1 MKANN
6 SIVANNDKPKF
17 SVAVLGNSLQNMIAK
32 AMPTKEEASRFTGA
46 LLQVVSSSP
55 QLQNCIPATIV
66 ASALRGE
73 GMGLVLGQGYYV
85 VPYKDKAS
93 FLIGYKGYVQ
103 LALATGKYADID
115 CLEVR
120 EGEISGRD
128 KRTGKQTVDFS
139 VYPTDE
145 ERMKHKVI
153 GYYAYFELK
162 DGMFKS
168 EYWSMEKLLEHAD
181 RYSVAFKLEDYKKIV
196 AGKIAKS
203 DMWKYSSP
211 WYDTNGGQELM
222 CKKTVL
228 RSLLNSGYAPI
239 TNAVRNLINQDV
251 AQENSDERV
260 VTSDML
266 KMEQALENDEP
277 IEIVDAEV
285 VNNEEPTTEEKPK
298 KKATKKAEEAQEE
311 MVAPMTEEEANA
323 MAENFF
329 K

>member
-1 MKANN
+1 MRANN

-17 SVAVLGNSLQNMIAK
+17 SVALMGNTLQNMIAK
-32 AMPTKEEASRFTGA
+32 SVPSKEDAARFTGS

-55 QLQNCIPATIV
+55 QLQNCQPATIV

-93 FLIGYKGYVQ
+93 FLISYKGYIQ
-103 LALATGKYADID
+103 LALATGKYVDID

-145 ERMKHKVI
+145 ERMKHKVV

-168 EYWSMEKLLEHAD
+168 EYWSLEKLLEHAN

-196 AGKIAKS
+196 DGKIAKS
-203 DMWKYSSP
+203 EMWKYSSP

-239 TNAVRNLINQDV
+239 TNAVRNLINQDM
-251 AQENSDERV
+251 AQEKSDERV
-260 VTSDML
+260 VTSDMV
-266 KMEQALENDEP
+266 KMEQALENNEP
-277 IEIVDAEV
+277 IEVVDAEV
-285 VNNEEPTTEEKPK
+285 VEAEVVEEKPK
-298 KKATKKAEEAQEE
+298 KKATKKTEEVQEE
-311 MVAPMTEEEANA
+311 MVAPMTEDEAEA
-323 MAENFF
+323 MADEFF